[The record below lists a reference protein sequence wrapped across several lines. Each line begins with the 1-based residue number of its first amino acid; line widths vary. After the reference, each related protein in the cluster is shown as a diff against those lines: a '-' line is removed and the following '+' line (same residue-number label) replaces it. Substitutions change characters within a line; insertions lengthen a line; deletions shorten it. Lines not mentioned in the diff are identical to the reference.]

1 MRYMRNYVHLG
12 YRIREAQ
19 LSKIPYQLVIG
30 DGEIEN
36 RSVTL
41 RRAQSRESITMSL
54 DDFIAMM
61 EKAVKEK
68 KL

>member
-1 MRYMRNYVHLG
+1 M
-12 YRIREAQ
+12 
-19 LSKIPYQLVIG
+19 IG

-41 RRAQSRESITMSL
+41 RRAQSKESMTMSL
-54 DDFIAMM
+54 EDFITMM
-61 EKAVKEK
+61 EEAVKEK